1 MGHSSLSYAPC
12 MLIVMNNSKIKES
25 FKFVHNSAFPITF
38 NCCFWFYIDTNRASL
53 VVHVRYSFG
62 EAEKKGDDLK
72 GGRLPLF
79 RQGGVT
85 VSLTTRLS
93 KRGIREASY
102 LKGGLWKRYGKRYS
116 SRMFWIIFSWDGI
129 CSWTGGGRFWEGDD
143 KSPGQGVLSHGQT

>member
-85 VSLTTRLS
+85 VSLTTRLRAQEGS
-93 KRGIREASY
+93 RG
-102 LKGGLWKRYGKRYS
+102 
-116 SRMFWIIFSWDGI
+116 FIFK
-129 CSWTGGGRFWEGDD
+129 GRFVE
-143 KSPGQGVLSHGQT
+143 VLRETLVRWDVWVFLS